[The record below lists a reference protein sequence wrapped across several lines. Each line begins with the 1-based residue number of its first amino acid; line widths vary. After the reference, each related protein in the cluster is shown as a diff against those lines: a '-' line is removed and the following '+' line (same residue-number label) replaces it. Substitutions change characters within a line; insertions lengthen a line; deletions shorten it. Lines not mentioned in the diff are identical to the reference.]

1 MAVAHAG
8 GLAPIMSCNRV
19 SRPRVLIDLEKLRHI
34 NCGLGRFSLHL
45 GEGVLANFRDRIEP
59 VFLMPRSVR
68 GLFTEQEFDTV
79 PVRPWRKE
87 FVQQW
92 VRPLVKPFLS
102 RPHYAVWHMTNQM
115 SRYEPLDHRVPVLLT
130 VHDLTFL
137 HKAPQDRRMQEIERK
152 RADVQRRVDRAA
164 AIAVDSQ
171 FVADDLRRELTIGG
185 RPIHVIPLGLA
196 ASPQASPK
204 HPAFLASDRP
214 FLLSVGNALAH
225 KNFHVLIDMIELL
238 PDHTLVIAGSMQGEY
253 GDFLR
258 RQVSRRRLDGRVV
271 LPGQVSDGD
280 RQWLYEHCA
289 AFLFPSLSE
298 GFGFP
303 VLEAMQA
310 GRPVFVSRL
319 TSLPEI
325 AGEHGFY
332 FDSFV
337 PQAMVAALAAGMA
350 TFAAEPLRV
359 AAQQSHAAAFT
370 WQETVRRY
378 VELYE
383 AIAGQSAGHGG
394 VKHALLAGPRRSA
407 GE

>member
-1 MAVAHAG
+1 MHRSPV
-8 GLAPIMSCNRV
+8 PP
-19 SRPRVLIDLEKLRHI
+19 PRIVIDLEKLRHI

-45 GEGVLANFRDRIEP
+45 AEGILADGHDRIAP
-59 VFLMPRSVR
+59 VFLMPESARSRFAQAGV
-68 GLFTEQEFDTV
+68 DMI

-87 FVQQW
+87 FVQRW
-92 VRPLVKPFLS
+92 ARPVSRPFLG
-102 RPHYAVWHMTNQM
+102 RPPYAVWHMTNQM
-115 SRYEPLDHRVPVLLT
+115 SRYEPLDPRVPMLLT

-137 HKAPQDRRMQEIERK
+137 HKAPQDRRMWEIERK
-152 RADVQRRVDRAA
+152 RADIQRRVDRAA

-196 ASPQASPK
+196 AAPPASPVR
-204 HPAFLASDRP
+204 PAFLGTDRP
-214 FLLSVGNALAH
+214 FMLSVGNALAH
-225 KNFHVLIDMIELL
+225 KNFHTLIDVIERI
-238 PDHTLVIAGSMQGEY
+238 PDHALVIAGSIEGEY

-271 LPGQVSDGD
+271 LPGEVTDGD

-303 VLEAMQA
+303 VLEAMHA

-325 AGEHGFY
+325 AGAHGFY

-337 PQAMVAALAAGMA
+337 PQAMVATLADGMA
-350 TFAAEPLRV
+350 RFAAEPWRP
-359 AAQQSHAAAFT
+359 AAQRAHAAAFT

-383 AIAGQSAGHGG
+383 SIAGQSGG
-394 VKHALLAGPRRSA
+394 MAA
-407 GE
+407 

>member
-1 MAVAHAG
+1 
-8 GLAPIMSCNRV
+8 MSCNRV
-19 SRPRVLIDLEKLRHI
+19 SPPRVLIDLEKLRHI

-59 VFLMPRSVR
+59 VFLIPRSAR
-68 GLFTEQEFDTV
+68 GLFAEQEFGTV

-92 VRPLVKPFLS
+92 VRPLAKPFLG
-102 RPHYAVWHMTNQM
+102 RPPYAVWHMSNQM
-115 SRYEPLDHRVPVLLT
+115 SRYEPLDPRVPVLLT

-137 HKAPQDRRMQEIERK
+137 HKAPQDRRMQEIKRK
-152 RADVQRRVDRAA
+152 RADTQRRVDRAA
-164 AIAVDSQ
+164 AIAVDSH

-196 ASPQASPK
+196 ASPQASAK
-204 HPAFLASDRP
+204 RPAFLASDRP

-280 RQWLYEHCA
+280 RQWLYERCA

-298 GFGFP
+298 GFGLP

-325 AGEHGFY
+325 AGEHGLY

-337 PQAMVAALAAGMA
+337 PQSMAATLAAGMA
-350 TFAAEPLRV
+350 RFAAEPWRA
-359 AAQQSHAAAFT
+359 AAQRAHAATFT

-383 AIAGQSAGHGG
+383 AIAMSAGG
-394 VKHALLAGPRRSA
+394 VAA
-407 GE
+407 